1 MKWTKLKEIKR
12 ALNIYDK
19 ILMQTL
25 GAYLEAHEFVKTNN
39 LRKYLFISGLSFLF
53 FFTITI
59 KVILYFINS
68 VETPVTDKILSILKN
83 YISFSQADIIKG
95 IKVAF
100 WLIKKAVDSN
110 KDAIFSA
117 VFLIIGTPFFSFI
130 SSKTE
135 EAYSGV
141 KYPFKWRI
149 FFKELKRGLL
159 LSFRNSLKQFGLFI
173 LVLLLSF
180 IPVINIITPL
190 LMFAIQ
196 AYFNGILMTDYT
208 LERHGISVKESE
220 QFYKVNKTQMFAIGI
235 GFMFLLL
242 IPVIGWF
249 IAPTYGLVASFL
261 RYSKTHK

>member
-1 MKWTKLKEIKR
+1 MGAIIVGVTNDPSNNYEIVASGTIIIEPKIIR
-12 ALNIYDK
+12 EGKNVGHIEDIVVAEHMRGKGVSHK
-19 ILMQTL
+19 IL
-25 GAYLEAHEFVKTNN
+25 E
-39 LRKYLFISGLSFLF
+39 
-53 FFTITI
+53 
-59 KVILYFINS
+59 
-68 VETPVTDKILSILKN
+68 ILKN
-83 YISFSQADIIKG
+83 YISFNKSDIIKG
-95 IKVAF
+95 INIAF
-100 WLIKKAVDSN
+100 WLIKKAVESN

-135 EAYSGV
+135 EAFSGV
-141 KYPFKWRI
+141 KYPFKWRT
-149 FFKELKRGLL
+149 FFKELKRGIL

-180 IPVINIITPL
+180 IPIIDIITPL
-190 LMFAIQ
+190 LMFIIQ

-208 LERHGISVKESE
+208 LERHGISIKDSE
-220 QFYKVNKTQMFAIGI
+220 FFYKVNKIQMFAIGI

-261 RYSKTHK
+261 FYSKHLEK